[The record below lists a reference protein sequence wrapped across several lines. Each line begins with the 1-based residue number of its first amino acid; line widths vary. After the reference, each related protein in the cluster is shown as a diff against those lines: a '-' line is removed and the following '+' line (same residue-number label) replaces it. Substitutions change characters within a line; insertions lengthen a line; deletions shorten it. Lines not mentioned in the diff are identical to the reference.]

1 MGCMAA
7 AGSRIADLWMAVGK
21 RQRGSSLL
29 AGEMENHPPVSQPV
43 SDALADR
50 LVCGAAHAD
59 PACTGMVAL
68 LASSGA
74 GALVGLGLSQAPINA
89 SSALKSGAD
98 VGDSA

>member
-1 MGCMAA
+1 
-7 AGSRIADLWMAVGK
+7 
-21 RQRGSSLL
+21 
-29 AGEMENHPPVSQPV
+29 MENHPPVSQPV

-68 LASSGA
+68 LASPGA
-74 GALVGLGLSQAPINA
+74 GALVGFGLSQAPINA

>member
-1 MGCMAA
+1 
-7 AGSRIADLWMAVGK
+7 
-21 RQRGSSLL
+21 
-29 AGEMENHPPVSQPV
+29 
-43 SDALADR
+43 
-50 LVCGAAHAD
+50 
-59 PACTGMVAL
+59 MVAL

>member
-1 MGCMAA
+1 
-7 AGSRIADLWMAVGK
+7 
-21 RQRGSSLL
+21 
-29 AGEMENHPPVSQPV
+29 MENHPPVSQLI

-50 LVCGAAHAD
+50 LVWGAAHSD

-68 LASSGA
+68 LASSGD
-74 GALVGLGLSQAPINA
+74 GALVSFGLSQAPINA